1 MGFHATAGAASL
13 QMGPVGPA
21 PAQTSQLSP
30 TAASAAGALTA
41 GVSTTGQMA
50 RPLRYALMASACALT
65 ALSTLVPST
74 AFAQSGNLLPT
85 REELQQP
92 PVLSAPPQ
100 REQAISASDHLIE
113 RAPCALANP
122 EYQNIRF
129 TLRNVNFTGS
139 DFVDMASLSPSWSS
153 LQGQELPLSAV
164 CEIRDRAATILRGQG
179 YLAAVRVPPQT
190 INDGVIQLDVLTAKL
205 ARVEVRGNAGANE
218 GMLASYLSHLTDQP
232 VFNIHQA
239 ERALLL
245 AREIPG
251 MDARLTLRAGS
262 VEGEVI
268 GEVQVIR
275 MPYIFDFAV
284 QNYGTHD
291 VGRWSGVARAQIS
304 GLTGMGDL
312 TTLSFYAT
320 PDLKEQKVV
329 QVAHELRLGR
339 NGLRIG
345 GSYSNAWTRPDI
357 RGLDLR
363 SDAQIISLYGSYPLV
378 LSQTQR
384 INIGGGLD
392 FINQDVRL
400 TNIKLSE
407 DRLRVAYVRA
417 DAGWV
422 DAASIQGRGGYSPAH
437 PRWSVH
443 SYVEARKGLNIFGAS
458 DDCGTNGAD
467 CAIAGRTPLSRV
479 EGRPDA
485 FLLRGSMQMEFR
497 PHPKWTLSAA
507 PRGQWAAKPLLAYE
521 EFSGGNFTVG
531 RGYDA
536 GTVIGDSGAAVA
548 LEARYA
554 GGLTMGKKHIDL
566 QPYVFFDAVQIWN
579 KDTSLAGLD
588 KQHMFSTGVGW
599 RASATKIGR
608 VDMTL
613 AVPLNKAGLLTER
626 PDPRLLVSLSTFFG
640 VRAR

>member
-1 MGFHATAGAASL
+1 MGFQAMIGAASW
-13 QMGPVGPA
+13 QNGQA
-21 PAQTSQLSP
+21 PAQTTSIL
-30 TAASAAGALTA
+30 
-41 GVSTTGQMA
+41 TTGSLSVH
-50 RPLRYALMASACALT
+50 LRSILLASACAVTGLMPSA
-65 ALSTLVPST
+65 AL
-74 AFAQSGNLLPT
+74 AQSGNILPT

-92 PVLSAPPQ
+92 PILSAPPQ
-100 REQAISASDHLIE
+100 RQQAITAEDQLIE
-113 RAPCALANP
+113 RAPCALAQP

-139 DFVDMASLSPSWSS
+139 DFVDMATLSPSWSAM
-153 LQGQELPLSAV
+153 QGQELSLAAV
-164 CEIRDRAATILRGQG
+164 CEIRDRAATILRRQG
-179 YLAAVRVPPQT
+179 YLAAVRIPPQT
-190 INDGVIQLDVLTAKL
+190 IEDGAIQLDVLTAKL

-218 GMLASYLSHLTDQP
+218 AMLESYLSHLTDQP
-232 VFNIHQA
+232 VFNIHKA

-245 AREIPG
+245 ARDIPG
-251 MDARLTLRAGS
+251 MDARLTLRSGS

-268 GEVQVIR
+268 GEVQVVR

-284 QNYGTHD
+284 QNYGTRD
-291 VGRWSGVARAQIS
+291 VGRWSGVARAQIA

-329 QVAHELRLGR
+329 QVAHEFRVGR
-339 NGLRIG
+339 DGLRIG

-363 SDAQIISLYGSYPLV
+363 SDAQIINLYASYPLL

-384 INIGGGLD
+384 VNIGGGLD

-400 TNIKLSE
+400 TNLKLSE
-407 DRLRVAYVRA
+407 DRLRVAYIRA

-422 DAASIQGRGGYSPAH
+422 DAGSIQGRSGYSPSH

-443 SYVEARKGLNIFGAS
+443 SYLEARKGLSFLGAS
-458 DDCGTNGAD
+458 DDCGTNGAG
-467 CAIAGRTPLSRV
+467 CAVPGRIPLSRV

-485 FLLRGSMQMEFR
+485 FLLRGSMQMEYR
-497 PHPKWTLSAA
+497 PHPKFALSAA

-554 GGLTMGKKHIDL
+554 GGLSLGKKHVEL

-579 KDTSLAGLD
+579 KDSSLAGLD
-588 KQHMFSTGVGW
+588 KQHMFSTGLGW
-599 RASATKIGR
+599 RATAHKIGR